1 MGNKKSVLFREILRG
16 GLLYEDMT
24 ATEDDLSLKSVSDS
38 TDHNEITTK
47 LSIIITLRCV
57 LPC

>member
-1 MGNKKSVLFREILRG
+1 MGNKKSVLLREILRG

-24 ATEDDLSLKSVSDS
+24 ATEDDLSLKSVSDR